1 MKKKAYISPEAEVV
15 MIKIEQLMLDVSSGD
30 DGVHTPEDPIDDSGE
45 DNYSRRRRNVWD
57 EEEEDW

>member
-1 MKKKAYISPEAEVV
+1 MKKKAYISPETEVV
-15 MIKIEQLMLDVSSGD
+15 KIKIEQLMLDVSSGE